1 MSQQQP
7 LEYSSPSGARKRP
20 CNPESWAQN
29 LKKKARNLGL
39 EYTQHHSDRIVP
51 ARSVGE
57 ACRCKLECFTALGDE
72 TIKTI
77 HSEYWALGDFDL
89 RTAFIQKSV
98 TENPVKRHYTNDV
111 TNQRSNARQYHL
123 SVNGK

>member
-1 MSQQQP
+1 MLQQQV
-7 LEYSSPSGARKRP
+7 EYSSPSGARKRP

-29 LKKKARNLGL
+29 QKKRVRNLGK
-39 EYTQHHSDRIVP
+39 EYTQHHLDHIVP

-57 ACRCKLECFTALGDE
+57 ACSCKLECFTALGDE
-72 TIKTI
+72 AIKTI

-89 RTAFIQKSV
+89 RTAFIQKCV

>member
-1 MSQQQP
+1 MAQN
-7 LEYSSPSGARKRP
+7 LYSSPSGARKRP
-20 CNPESWAQN
+20 CNPDSWVQN
-29 LKKKARNLGL
+29 RKKKARNLGL

-57 ACRCKLECFTALGDE
+57 PCRCKLECFTALGDE
-72 TIKTI
+72 AIKTI

-89 RTAFIQKSV
+89 RTAFIQKCV